1 MADVAAN
8 LEAGSNVLSDTRHE
22 ETSATK
28 RSHGDEKDSRRRRR
42 RRRHRSP
49 RLSPKRRS
57 PSPKSPR
64 SPSPELHPRSV
75 DAEVKPRRA
84 AHDNQKS
91 LEQAAPIDVQIPTE
105 GVAASRTD
113 AHDAA
118 GNPVARNQPEQSPA
132 SPLASE
138 AEIPALKP
146 DRKTT
151 DDATAVDAAQKPA
164 ATWPSSSAAN
174 AAAKST
180 QSTSRRPSLVQSLM
194 SKFEPRP
201 IAPNQQAEIDAGR
214 VSEGGFLDGRV
225 LAVAI
230 ASLLVVFLILR
241 VVQAPRYSNVA
252 TRSGTLIGVHTR
264 TKDGVAVRRFLG
276 IPYAKSTAGEWF
288 ESGSNSDHDWAELAG
303 AADAVVVSINHRLG
317 VMGFFSPD
325 FSDMVPDAGFED
337 VLLAVDWVRRN
348 AGAFNADPG
357 ELVALGHGSGA
368 YLLSLVLGSRKHH
381 EGFRRALLQ
390 GLFPTAPLS
399 RNTAAMTQSYMHK
412 MALILECKAPDILA
426 ELACLR
432 AAPQERLVDAAR
444 QLYLPLRFVPTGHR
458 IADSL
463 NDMNFGDGVKVVL
476 GSTISLGVD
485 FVEKYLKPYV
495 MPRDNVSGAEALLDS
510 VCMFLKNGSDLR
522 AAVGKA
528 RESQLEWSLARVWS
542 VCSSRAMTAAATQ
555 RRVTAYNYVTAVS
568 EGFYP
573 PFSLQDV
580 AAFVSKG

>member
-1 MADVAAN
+1 
-8 LEAGSNVLSDTRHE
+8 
-22 ETSATK
+22 
-28 RSHGDEKDSRRRRR
+28 
-42 RRRHRSP
+42 
-49 RLSPKRRS
+49 
-57 PSPKSPR
+57 
-64 SPSPELHPRSV
+64 
-75 DAEVKPRRA
+75 
-84 AHDNQKS
+84 
-91 LEQAAPIDVQIPTE
+91 
-105 GVAASRTD
+105 
-113 AHDAA
+113 
-118 GNPVARNQPEQSPA
+118 
-132 SPLASE
+132 
-138 AEIPALKP
+138 
-146 DRKTT
+146 
-151 DDATAVDAAQKPA
+151 
-164 ATWPSSSAAN
+164 
-174 AAAKST
+174 
-180 QSTSRRPSLVQSLM
+180 M

-252 TRSGTLIGVHTR
+252 TRSGTLVGVHTR
-264 TKDGVAVRRFLG
+264 TKDGVTVRRFLG
-276 IPYAKSTAGEWF
+276 IPYAKSTAGSRRFTRASPLDKFPGSHWEGLKHGPPCSQWRNGTVIGSEDCLSLSVWAPTSKGSNRTVVIVLTGEWF

-463 NDMNFGDGVKVVL
+463 SDMNFGDGVKVVL

-495 MPRDNVSGAEALLDS
+495 RPRDNVSGAEALLDS
-510 VCMFLKNGSDLR
+510 VCMFLKERPCLLQNGSDLR

-580 AAFVSKG
+580 AAFVSKGTLPRLKSGLPWPTFQADGVSFSLDGDTEELISWQASDLCGKAQAIVTLLE